1 VKIPSKFCHMIFLS
15 FRWNPEEMTAGYL
28 WDTFEIQGTKRTW
41 YAGSSVSF
49 ESVRSVMAYNKLL
62 LRQFDKKNMVDPVSI
77 PTNVKTEL

>member
-1 VKIPSKFCHMIFLS
+1 MKIPSKFCHMTFLS
-15 FRWNPEEMTAGYL
+15 FRWSPEEMTAGYL

-62 LRQFDKKNMVDPVSI
+62 LRQFDKKHMVD
-77 PTNVKTEL
+77 VKTEL